1 MEFRE
6 NLSKDLPTDNPAEL
20 MKTIAEAEVHGDAV
34 AILLFKAEQRLAEL
48 QYQYDVSYGESLSAN
63 SKEKVVVAEAKAKK
77 DAAHIKK
84 DIDATLAEIK
94 YYKKVGALIEN
105 RCSVG
110 QSFLSH
116 STAMIKAGINL

>member
-6 NLSKDLPTDNPAEL
+6 NLSKDLPTDNPIEL

-34 AILLFKAEQRLAEL
+34 AILLFKAEHRLAEL

-84 DIDATLAEIK
+84 DMDATLAEIK